1 MKKVLLMIGGCLMI
15 AGIALFIFVAFVA
28 NYDFMELGSMN
39 YVTNNHDIQESF
51 ESISINTVTADVEI
65 KPSADGQC
73 HVVCHEKEKLIH
85 KVSVK
90 NGTLTISLVDE
101 RNWLDHIKGSIF
113 NFGTT
118 LVTVYLPEGAYDELK
133 VDNTTGHVKL
143 AGDWQLDELDL
154 QTTTGD
160 ICVDGV
166 TCDGAVSLHV
176 TTGMISLENL
186 ICENLTASGSTGDA
200 VLKNVIVSDT
210 LRVKRT
216 TGDIKLNRCDAGEVY
231 INATTGDVTGS
242 FLTPKVIYAKST
254 TGDVDVPM
262 STTGG
267 LCEIDVTTGDIRI
280 KIG

>member
-143 AGDWQLDELDL
+143 AGEWQLDELDL

-186 ICENLTASGSTGDA
+186 ICENLTANGSTGDA

-231 INATTGDVTGS
+231 IIATTGDVTGS

-254 TGDVDVPM
+254 TGDVDVPR

-267 LCEIDVTTGDIRI
+267 RCEIDVTTGDIRI

>member
-1 MKKVLLMIGGCLMI
+1 MKKVMLLIGGCLMI

-39 YVTNNHDIQESF
+39 YVTNNYDIQESF
-51 ESISINTVTADVEI
+51 ESVCIDTNTADVEF
-65 KPSADGQC
+65 KPSSDGQC
-73 HVVCHEKEKLIH
+73 RVVCHEKEKLIH

-113 NFGTT
+113 NFGAT

-143 AGDWQLDELDL
+143 AGEWQLDELDL

-186 ICENLTASGSTGDA
+186 ICENLTANGSTGDA

-216 TGDIKLNRCDAGEVY
+216 TGDVKLDRCDAGEVY

-254 TGDVDVPM
+254 TGDVDVPR

-267 LCEIDVTTGDIRI
+267 RCEIDVTSGDIRI